1 MPGSPLTRVAHS
13 LAYTFALM
21 FTLPDFHLRPVE
33 PVPGRWRG
41 YLLLIR
47 GIGVC
52 LLALIA
58 LTLAKVSPIIQ
69 AVLGKIVG

>member
-1 MPGSPLTRVAHS
+1 
-13 LAYTFALM
+13 
-21 FTLPDFHLRPVE
+21 
-33 PVPGRWRG
+33 
-41 YLLLIR
+41 LLIR